1 MPQLLTLQA
10 TRGIAANLVV
20 FSHLFLVQAKYA
32 AAAGVL
38 PAFTLYGIAGMDV
51 FFVLSGFIMVAVAG
65 REMGPTQF
73 LWRRASRIYPTYWMV
88 SLAVLA
94 VAIAA
99 PAMVNSSVTVPISLW
114 RSFLLVPDEALPL
127 LAVGWTLIHEMYFY
141 LVFAIFLA
149 IRLPVLAGLVGW
161 GVLLLVIVATVPDQ
175 VAASPVL
182 RLVTNPLTLEF
193 MMGAVVG
200 VLWRKR
206 HMPGVIAAGA
216 VGLAA
221 LAVSIG
227 YIAPLLSLVTSP
239 HLDVWRVII
248 FGVPSALLIY
258 ALTGIEMLYWKP
270 RSTAL
275 LVVLG
280 DWSYATY
287 LSHVLVISAI
297 GRTLVFLAP
306 AGGIGASVMLV
317 ATGLLGANVVGA
329 AIHVYCERP
338 MLERLRQF
346 GARFARPVE
355 SVV

>member
-1 MPQLLTLQA
+1 
-10 TRGIAANLVV
+10 
-20 FSHLFLVQAKYA
+20 
-32 AAAGVL
+32 
-38 PAFTLYGIAGMDV
+38 
-51 FFVLSGFIMVAVAG
+51 
-65 REMGPTQF
+65 
-73 LWRRASRIYPTYWMV
+73 MV

-94 VAIAA
+94 AAIAA

-114 RSFLLVPDEALPL
+114 RSFLLVPDETFPL

-149 IRLPVLAGLVGW
+149 LRLRVLAGLVGW
-161 GVLLLVIVATVPDQ
+161 GVLLLVMVATVPDQ

-200 VLWRKR
+200 VLWRNR
-206 HMPGVIAAGA
+206 RMPGVIAAGA
-216 VGLAA
+216 IGLAA

-227 YIAPLLSLVTSP
+227 YLAPLLSLVTSP

-275 LVVLG
+275 LVALG
-280 DWSYATY
+280 DLRDRADAGPVGPSWRNRRECDVGCDRITGGQHRWR
-287 LSHVLVISAI
+287 SHP
-297 GRTLVFLAP
+297 R
-306 AGGIGASVMLV
+306 
-317 ATGLLGANVVGA
+317 LL
-329 AIHVYCERP
+329 
-338 MLERLRQF
+338 
-346 GARFARPVE
+346 
-355 SVV
+355 